1 MRLLLAHRLM
11 VVYVMPAAGAIALY
25 MTVPSLRT
33 PMWVLV
39 SLGGAAAVLAGVHVN
54 RPAHRWPWLVFAA
67 GLVALAA
74 GDTYYNVQEQYS
86 RASVPFPSPADAC
99 HLAVYPLLAVGLFGL
114 VRYRWVDRDWPSLL
128 DASIITAGLALPVWV
143 YLVQPLTVLEGL
155 TWEQRAI
162 GIAYPLGDVLVLA
175 MLVRL
180 LVPGPHCGRE
190 RSLQLLALGTVALVG
205 FDIAYGILRLDSSWE
220 AGTVMDSGWI
230 VFSMAWGLA
239 ALHPSMR
246 GLTEPERRPL
256 SPFPPWRRLVLLAA
270 AMLVVPLVLL
280 LEERSGTVNDVTAPA
295 AFSSLLFVLVILR
308 LADMIVA
315 HRKSVA
321 RELTLRMATASLV
334 AAEGAREIE
343 QSCNSAVTA
352 LFGPKVRHASML
364 LSAQQAL
371 WLYTLLARSPV
382 ERRNTGSD
390 GSPQGARN
398 ATALSG
404 TLIVTVPELGPDIAG
419 RLGDLPAALV
429 CPMAQ
434 PDRPTGGEL
443 PGILL
448 AAGPEQQ
455 LIEIRGTLEILASY
469 AGLAAERVVLRRE
482 ISRKESEAYFRTLV
496 HNASDVILILNDDTT
511 VRYASPSAEA
521 VFGSAALTGTAL
533 QELVDARD
541 RGRVHRTLT
550 VLRSNKQEEAHDHW
564 CVLKDGSRIEVEVR
578 CRDLRQDRT
587 VGGLVITLRDVTEQ
601 RQLEHELTQRAFHDP
616 LTGLPNRTLLLERT
630 ERALLRGRRESTLTC
645 LLFIDLDDFKIV
657 NDTLGHSVGDQL
669 LTTVGERLSR
679 MLRRTDTA
687 ARLGGDEFAVLMEGA
702 RQPVDAEVLAAQV
715 VQGLNR
721 PFRLSDDSVNVSA
734 SVGVATAWD
743 SADPEELLALA
754 DLALYSAKSA
764 GKRQWR
770 RFQPDLRDNMAARH
784 DLRARLDRAIADEEI
799 SLLYQPVVDITVG
812 EVVGFEALARWP
824 HSRRGMVPPLQFIA
838 LAEETGQIT
847 PLGAWVLRNAVAG
860 ITRLQNGTPRPV
872 PPPYVSVNVSARQFQ
887 DTGFLNEVRR
897 SLDTAGLHPGS
908 LQLELTESVLMR
920 RDDHIDALLGTLKDL
935 GVRIAVDDF
944 GTGFSSL
951 RYLREFPIDVLKI
964 DKTFIDDIP
973 EDPKQVALVEG
984 ILHLADRLGLQV
996 IAEGIEEQ
1004 AQSELLASL
1013 GCRFGQGYLFAPP
1026 MNLEE
1031 SEVIL
1036 CRPDA
1041 DPPSG
1046 TAAPQRPADSSKF
1059 GREQRRA

>member
-1 MRLLLAHRLM
+1 MRLLLPHRLM
-11 VVYVMPAAGAIALY
+11 LVYVMPAAGATALY
-25 MTVPSLRT
+25 MTIPSLRT
-33 PMWVLV
+33 PLWVLM
-39 SLGGAAAVLAGVHVN
+39 SLGGTTAILTGVHVN
-54 RPAHRWPWLVFAA
+54 RPTHRWPWLVFAA
-67 GLVALAA
+67 GLLALAA
-74 GDTYYNVQEQYS
+74 GDTYYHGQAQYS
-86 RASVPFPSPADAC
+86 QASVPFPSPADAC

-128 DASIITAGLALPVWV
+128 DALIITAGLALPVWV

-162 GIAYPLGDVLVLA
+162 GIAYPLGDVLVLV

-180 LVPGPHCGRE
+180 LVRGPHSGRE
-190 RSLQLLALGTVALVG
+190 RSVQLLALGTVTLVG

-220 AGTVMDSGWI
+220 AGPVMDLGWI
-230 VFSMAWGLA
+230 VFSTAWGLA

-246 GLTEPERRPL
+246 DLTEPERRPQ
-256 SPFPPWRRLVLLAA
+256 SPFPPWHRLPLLAA
-270 AMLVVPLVLL
+270 ATLVVPWVLL
-280 LEERSGTVNDVTAPA
+280 LEERSGTVNVTAPA

-308 LADMIVA
+308 LAGVIVA

-321 RELTLRMATASLV
+321 RELTLRTATASLV
-334 AAEGAREIE
+334 AAEGARDIE
-343 QSCNSAVTA
+343 RSCNTAVTA

-382 ERRNTGSD
+382 ERRNTGTD
-390 GSPQGARN
+390 GSPQSART

-419 RLGDLPAALV
+419 RLGDLPTALV
-429 CPMAQ
+429 CPMAR
-434 PDRPTGGEL
+434 PDHPTGDEL
-443 PGILL
+443 PGVLL

-455 LIEIRGTLEILASY
+455 LTEMRSTLEILASY

-521 VFGSAALTGTAL
+521 VFGNAALTGTAL

-601 RQLEHELTQRAFHDP
+601 RQLEHDLTQRAFHDP

-630 ERALLRGRRESTLTC
+630 ERALLRGRRDSTLTC

-679 MLRRTDTA
+679 ILRRTDTA

-715 VQGLNR
+715 IQGLNR

-764 GKRQWR
+764 GKCQWR

-784 DLRARLDRAIADEEI
+784 DLRAHLDRAIADEEI
-799 SLLYQPVVDITVG
+799 SLLYQPVVDITAG
-812 EVVGFEALARWP
+812 QVVGFEALARWP
-824 HSRRGMVPPLQFIA
+824 HTRRGMVPPLQFIA

-847 PLGAWVLRNAVAG
+847 PLGAWVLRNAVAD
-860 ITRLQNGTPRPV
+860 IARLQNRTPRPV
-872 PPPYVSVNVSARQFQ
+872 PPPYISVNVSARQFQ

-973 EDPKQVALVEG
+973 EDPKQVALVGG
-984 ILHLADRLGLQV
+984 IVQLADTLGLQV

-1004 AQSELLASL
+1004 AQRELLASL

-1026 MNLEE
+1026 MSLEE
-1031 SEVIL
+1031 SAVIL
-1036 CRPDA
+1036 SRPDA
-1041 DPPSG
+1041 DPPPG
-1046 TAAPQRPADSSKF
+1046 TAAP
-1059 GREQRRA
+1059 